1 MKVPSGGRT
10 TSVSFNVTSLI
21 DIVFL
26 LVIFFLVASHVAR
39 TEAVEPVNLPE
50 ATQFDDTDDPLPR
63 RLVVTIQADGSLD
76 IAGRPV
82 ELLEVEQ
89 KIVSGKED
97 SAGQF
102 EVRIRSD
109 RNAPYQRI
117 EPILLACARFG
128 VSRVGFAV
136 TPRTESP

>member
-39 TEAVEPVNLPE
+39 TEAIEPIDLPE
-50 ATQFDDTDDPLPR
+50 ATQFEDEDDATPR
-63 RLVVTIQADGSLD
+63 RLVVTVQADGSLD
-76 IAGRPV
+76 VAGRPV
-82 ELLEVEQ
+82 ELVEVEQ
-89 KIVSGKED
+89 RIISGNED

-102 EVRIRSD
+102 EVRIRAD
-109 RNAPYQRI
+109 RNADYQVI
-117 EPILLACARFG
+117 EPILISCARFG
-128 VSRVGFAV
+128 VSKVGFAV
-136 TPRTESP
+136 TPKTE

>member
-26 LVIFFLVASHVAR
+26 LVIFFLVTSHVAR

-50 ATQFDDTDDPLPR
+50 ATQFDDEDDPTPR
-63 RLVVTIQADGSLD
+63 RLVVTIKADGTLD
-76 IAGRPV
+76 IAGQPA
-82 ELLEVEQ
+82 ELIEVEQ
-89 KIVSGKED
+89 RIVSGSEG

-109 RNAPYQRI
+109 RDAPYEKI

-128 VSRVGFAV
+128 VSKVGFAV
-136 TPRTESP
+136 TPKKE

>member
-1 MKVPSGGRT
+1 VKVPSGGRT

-50 ATQFDDTDDPLPR
+50 ASQFDDEDDPTPA
-63 RLVVTIQADGSLD
+63 RLVVTVQADGAFD
-76 IAGRPV
+76 IAGQPA
-82 ELLEVEQ
+82 ELVEVEQ
-89 KIVSGKED
+89 RIVSGSEE

-109 RNAPYQRI
+109 RDAPYKKI
-117 EPILLACARFG
+117 EPILLACARSG
-128 VSRVGFAV
+128 VSKVGFAV
-136 TPRTESP
+136 TPKAE

>member
-1 MKVPSGGRT
+1 MKFPSGGRT

-50 ATQFDDTDDPLPR
+50 ATQFDDEDDPTPR
-63 RLVVTIQADGSLD
+63 RLVVTIKADGALD
-76 IAGRPV
+76 VAGQPA
-82 ELLEVEQ
+82 ELIEVEQ
-89 KIVSGKED
+89 RIVSGNED

-109 RNAPYQRI
+109 RDAPYEKI

-128 VSRVGFAV
+128 VSKVGFAV
-136 TPRTESP
+136 TPKNE